1 MNNNERE
8 NWILNDEVL
17 YLAWQSTGLPI
28 TKYIKQYKEN
38 IDQYIKKA
46 SE

>member
-1 MNNNERE
+1 MNNTERE
-8 NWILNDEVL
+8 LWILNDEVL

-28 TKYIKQYKEN
+28 TKYIKQYREN
-38 IDQYIKKA
+38 IDKYIKKA

>member
-17 YLAWQSTGLPI
+17 YLAWQPTGLPI
-28 TKYIKQYKEN
+28 TKYIKQYTEN

-46 SE
+46 SK